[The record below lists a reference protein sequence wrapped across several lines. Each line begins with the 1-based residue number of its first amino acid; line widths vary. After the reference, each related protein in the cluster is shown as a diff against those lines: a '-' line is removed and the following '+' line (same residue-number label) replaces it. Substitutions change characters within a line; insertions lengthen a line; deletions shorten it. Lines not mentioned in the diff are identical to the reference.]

1 MRIKDKN
8 KTHLI
13 NALFVLNLKI
23 NLLLSKRI
31 YQKDLYKDFDKNN
44 I

>member
-1 MRIKDKN
+1 MRTRDKN

-13 NALFVLNLKI
+13 NILFVLDLKI
-23 NLLLSKRI
+23 TFLLNRYI
-31 YQKDLYKDFDKNN
+31 YQKDLHKDFDKNN